1 MRSTYISA
9 LEVVSANLKTAIEV
23 ASTTDFHSGKINV
36 AIEQLDTV
44 IDSMKGQAG
53 SIVVETQV
61 LVDKKQVGMSH
72 IEM

>member
-9 LEVVSANLKTAIEV
+9 LEVVSANLKTAMETV
-23 ASTTDFHSGKINV
+23 SSTAINLAV
-36 AIEQLDTV
+36 EQLDTV
-44 IDSMKGQAG
+44 IDNMKGQAG